1 MAHFLTSLKVTGLF
15 YRYKHGKMNI
25 RKNGRKKPPMRLLL
39 AEDEKATCQKQQSS
53 RPITDRTLRNWRPCQ
68 RTRQWCRRLPDQAF
82 FHERTFST
90 YSCTHKASGTDSF
103 DTRTWLF
110 NHCINGKRSHLFH
123 WLPPVAKRWHWTSN
137 RNLSIMEMKGWSAS
151 WSLFFWIMPSN
162 IQMKDGKSITFFV
175 RL

>member
-1 MAHFLTSLKVTGLF
+1 
-15 YRYKHGKMNI
+15 
-25 RKNGRKKPPMRLLL
+25 MRLLL

-123 WLPPVAKRWHWTSN
+123 WLPPVAKKPEVLESDFPWLTQS
-137 RNLSIMEMKGWSAS
+137 SIRTREKSVPKAMMENPSPFSSVYKKEAVPANG
-151 WSLFFWIMPSN
+151 FFYW
-162 IQMKDGKSITFFV
+162 QSIP
-175 RL
+175 LL